1 MSRKDGS
8 QDVFENLA
16 LCVCL
21 VDLWKRIIVS
31 VSRIKAVK
39 TFFTRLPRVTV
50 AARQW
55 VGFVTTMCV
64 LSRAWLKM
72 AADTSSC
79 SGLFNHS
86 CLCQDAAAPARLK
99 VFVGFSH
106 TSL

>member
-1 MSRKDGS
+1 MEKDYCLCE
-8 QDVFENLA
+8 QDQSS
-16 LCVCL
+16 
-21 VDLWKRIIVS
+21 KS
-31 VSRIKAVK
+31 
-39 TFFTRLPRVTV
+39 FFTRLPRVTV
-50 AARQW
+50 AARHW
-55 VGFVTTMCV
+55 VGFVTSMCV

-86 CLCQDAAAPARLK
+86 CLCQDAAAVARLK